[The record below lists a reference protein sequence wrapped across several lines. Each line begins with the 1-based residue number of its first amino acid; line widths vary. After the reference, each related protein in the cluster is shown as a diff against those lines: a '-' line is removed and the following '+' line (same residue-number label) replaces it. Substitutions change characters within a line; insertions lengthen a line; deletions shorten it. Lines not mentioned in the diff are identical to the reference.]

1 MAVTA
6 VVAAVAAAIDYCY
19 CLGYYYMRSTRNFY
33 CCCCSMA
40 DYIVV
45 VVVVVGCNESS
56 SRRSMA
62 AIAPFGD
69 CCFELVAVAVVGEG
83 FELSHFPDL
92 LWLLVFAVAAVVG
105 FFNHYF
111 REYVFVTIL

>member
-6 VVAAVAAAIDYCY
+6 VVAAAVAIDYCY

-40 DYIVV
+40 GYIVV
-45 VVVVVGCNESS
+45 DVVVVGCNESS

-62 AIAPFGD
+62 AIAPFDD
-69 CCFELVAVAVVGEG
+69 CCFELLVAVVVGEG
-83 FELSHFPDL
+83 FELSHFQGL
-92 LWLLVFAVAAVVG
+92 LWLLVFVVVVVG
-105 FFNHYF
+105 FFYDLGK
-111 REYVFVTIL
+111 Y